1 MELRHI
7 RSFLSLA
14 KTLNFSR
21 AAKLV
26 HCSQPAL
33 SLQIQALENEIGVK
47 LFERDRGKTVLTVA
61 GTAFQREAIGGLGH
75 LEQAVQSARLAAKG
89 KLGVVRLG
97 FVSTAGMHMVPIREP
112 TRSPGKS
119 HSLGLSTRHQS
130 WRILSSFGEGVSRK
144 IG

>member
-1 MELRHI
+1 M

-47 LFERDRGKTVLTVA
+47 LFERDRRKTVLTAA
-61 GTAFQREAIGGLGH
+61 GTAFQREATGGLGA
-75 LEQAVQSARLAAKG
+75 LEQAGQNARPGAEG
-89 KLGVVRLG
+89 KVGGWRGGCLSPPRTHHVARVVPAR
-97 FVSTAGMHMVPIREP
+97 
-112 TRSPGKS
+112 PGWDPLWAFS
-119 HSLGLSTRHQS
+119 
-130 WRILSSFGEGVSRK
+130 
-144 IG
+144 

>member
-1 MELRHI
+1 VELRHI

-47 LFERDRGKTVLTVA
+47 LFERDRRKTVLTAA
-61 GTAFQREAIGGLGH
+61 GTAFQREATGGLGH

-97 FVSTAGMHMVPIREP
+97 FVSTAGMHMVPRLIREYRALNP
-112 TRSPGKS
+112 
-119 HSLGLSTRHQS
+119 LLS
-130 WRILSSFGEGVSRK
+130 V
-144 IG
+144 

>member
-1 MELRHI
+1 M

-47 LFERDRGKTVLTVA
+47 LFERDRRKTVLTAA
-61 GTAFQREAIGGLGH
+61 GTAFQREATGGPV
-75 LEQAVQSARLAAKG
+75 AFVQEVQNTPLAEKG
-89 KLGVVRLG
+89 KLGAVALG
-97 FVSTAGMHMVPIREP
+97 VLFPPSAPTVPTVLP
-112 TRSPGKS
+112 
-119 HSLGLSTRHQS
+119 QY
-130 WRILSSFGEGVSRK
+130 
-144 IG
+144 